1 MIDVTGTR
9 EVYRNPPA
17 ALVAVEV
24 RHTASAALTSDEE
37 ARVKALV
44 GDVFPLAQPL
54 QPGLVFSMGFPNPG
68 GPGAPQAPP
77 RYTNRERTI
86 AVTFAPQLLLL
97 ETTKHESFAALNEL
111 LGLVV
116 GARQEVAPV
125 DGLERLGL
133 RYIDEIRVPDP
144 EPIDWSKWVHCS
156 LVGPADV
163 GAELGLSLI
172 EHQALGHF
180 QVSDG
185 HSLNLAY
192 GPRRGHAVADKPLVR
207 TLPPAGPF
215 FLLDIDSSWTAQGII
230 PEFDPT
236 FITRLCEE
244 LHVPVNALFEAL
256 ITDNL
261 REQVLRHA

>member
-1 MIDVTGTR
+1 MADVTGTR

-24 RHTASAALTSDEE
+24 RHTTSADLTSEEE
-37 ARVKALV
+37 AKVKALV

-54 QPGLVFSMGFPNPG
+54 QSGLVFSVGFPNPG
-68 GPGAPQAPP
+68 GPGVPPAPP

-97 ETTKHESFAALNEL
+97 ETTQHESFTALNAL

-116 GARQEVAPV
+116 SARQEVAPV

-133 RYIDEIRVPDP
+133 RYIDEIRVPDS
-144 EPIDWSKWVHCS
+144 EPIEWSKWVHSS
-156 LVGPADV
+156 LVGPAAV
-163 GAELGLSLI
+163 GEEAGLTLV
-172 EHQALGHF
+172 EHQALARF
-180 QVSDG
+180 RVSDS

-192 GPRRGHAVADKPLVR
+192 GPRVGYAVADKPLVR

-215 FLLDIDSSWTAQGII
+215 FLLDIDSSWTAQDTI
-230 PEFDPT
+230 PEFDPSG
-236 FITRLCEE
+236 ITRQCEE
-244 LHVPVNALFEAL
+244 LHEPVNALFEAL

-261 REQVLRHA
+261 REQILRHA